1 MKRVITVLLI
11 CVINSV
17 LFGLSNVDFEKKY
30 KTDLEFAR
38 INLDEEG
45 IPSYVFFD
53 GFDFKGYR
61 GDSGGIE
68 AMLARTLM
76 LLQQY
81 YKSSGQPFVFVGHS
95 QGGAA

>member
-1 MKRVITVLLI
+1 MSRMRKTFVLVLLI
-11 CVINSV
+11 LCYSAVYAEANELDPRDVEKISRVRYECEGV
-17 LFGLSNVDFEKKY
+17 LG
-30 KTDLEFAR
+30 
-38 INLDEEG
+38 
-45 IPSYVFFD
+45 YVFFE

-95 QGGAA
+95 QGGVA